1 MTKQNNAKFAFYYL
15 LSLVALVFVA
25 ISVGLIVFGIINKS
39 IPDIG
44 ANYWNT
50 NNQFKFAIS
59 ALIIATPIYFIL
71 TRLIR
76 QGLKKGE
83 ILPDSGIRRWLTY
96 FIIFVA
102 SVIILGFLISVIN
115 SFLSGELTTRFI
127 LKALSVFII
136 AGLVFAY
143 YLYDIKQDDLK
154 KSSLM
159 TRIFLF
165 LSLAIILAA
174 FISVWFF
181 IESPKTA
188 RYRRLDQLTLNQIS
202 MLESNIN
209 SYYEENDKL
218 PGSLIDVFADE
229 DAFTSFSNEWNIE
242 YRKLDE
248 EKFELCAS
256 FNLDSSEINSDY
268 YFSNNKQSYKA
279 GYNCLP
285 GNLWKSNLMEPKRAI
300 DTF

>member
-15 LSLVALVFVA
+15 LSLVALIFMA

-39 IPDIG
+39 IPDIN
-44 ANYWNT
+44 ANSWNID
-50 NNQFKFAIS
+50 NQFKFAIS

-83 ILPDSGIRRWLTY
+83 ILPDSEVRRWLTY
-96 FIIFVA
+96 LIIFVA
-102 SVIILGFLISVIN
+102 SVIILGFLIGVIN

-127 LKALSVFII
+127 LKALSVFVI

-143 YLYDIKQDDLK
+143 YFYDIKQDDLE
-154 KSSLM
+154 KSDKMAKIFFFISLG
-159 TRIFLF
+159 L
-165 LSLAIILAA
+165 LLAA
-174 FISVWFF
+174 FVSVWFF

-188 RYRRLDQLTLNQIS
+188 RYRRLDQLTLNQIN

-209 SYYEENDKL
+209 SYYAKNKEL
-218 PGSLIDVFADE
+218 PGSLADIFKDENSFAEFKNKWKID
-229 DAFTSFSNEWNIE
+229 

-248 EKFELCAS
+248 DRFELCAY
-256 FNLDSSEINSDY
+256 FNLAAKEREPDY
-268 YFSNNKQSYKA
+268 YLPGDRQSFQA
-279 GYNCLP
+279 GYSCLP
-285 GNLWKSNLMEPKRAI
+285 GNLWEVNLLETRATI
-300 DTF
+300 KAL